1 MDTFKKKV
9 KDSFDQGA
17 DCYDKHSSIQKEISK
32 NLLDLFFNELKENK
46 EGFSLLE
53 LGCGTGFCSK
63 KISENLS
70 LTRIHLLDISNKMIK
85 KSKIRFK
92 NQNVFFLKNDFDFF
106 DNFENYNLIVS
117 NMSLHWSKDF
127 LKLIKK
133 ILNSIRKNSI
143 LLLSFPNSRSFNNL
157 KTKHHKLINDFPN
170 EKKMKELLNNK
181 KFYFTM
187 KRMMHEIE
195 YGNIMLFFQS
205 LKKIGANVSN
215 NVFNISDLYS
225 LRRDRDKVKVNFD
238 ISYFFIKKMKD

>member
-17 DCYDKHSSIQKEISK
+17 DCYDKRSTIQKEISK
-32 NLLDLFFNELKENK
+32 NLLDLFFNELKQNK
-46 EGFSLLE
+46 EEFSLLE

-70 LTRIHLLDISNKMIK
+70 LTRIHLLDISNNMIK

-92 NQNVFFLKNDFDFF
+92 NQNVFFFKNDFDFF

-133 ILNSIRKNSI
+133 ILNSIKKNSI
-143 LLLSFPNSRSFNNL
+143 VLISFPNSRSFNNL

-170 EKKMKELLNNK
+170 EKKMEELLNNK

-187 KRMMHEIE
+187 KRMIHELE
-195 YGNIMLFFQS
+195 YKNIMLFFQS

-225 LRRDRDKVKVNFD
+225 LRRDRDKVRVNFD
-238 ISYFFIKKMKD
+238 ISYFFIRKMKD

>member
-1 MDTFKKKV
+1 MDRFKKKV
-9 KDSFDQGA
+9 KHSFDKGA
-17 DCYDKHSSIQKEISK
+17 DCYDKHSGVQQKISE
-32 NLLDLFFNELKENK
+32 NLLDLFFNELKENQ
-46 EGFSLLE
+46 EGFSLLD

-63 KISENLS
+63 KISENVS
-70 LTRIHLLDISNKMIK
+70 LTKIHLLDISNKMIK

-92 NQNVFFLKNDFDFF
+92 NQNVFFFQNDFDFF

-133 ILNSIRKNSI
+133 MLHSIKKNSI
-143 LLLSFPNSRSFNNL
+143 VLLSFPNSRSFNNL

-170 EKKMKELLNNK
+170 EKTMKELLNNK
-181 KFYFTM
+181 KFNFKM
-187 KRMMHEIE
+187 KRMIHRLE
-195 YGNIMLFFQS
+195 YANIIFFFQS

-225 LRRDRDKVKVNFD
+225 LRRERDKVRVNFD
-238 ISYFFIKKMKD
+238 ISYFFIRKMKE

>member
-1 MDTFKKKV
+1 MDSFKKKV

-17 DCYDKHSSIQKEISK
+17 DCYDKHSSIQKDISK
-32 NLLDLFFNELKENK
+32 NLLDLFFNEIKENK
-46 EGFSLLE
+46 AGFSLLE

-63 KISENLS
+63 KISENVS

-133 ILNSIRKNSI
+133 ILNSIQKNSI

-170 EKKMKELLNNK
+170 EKTMEELLNNK

-187 KRMMHEIE
+187 KRMNHELE
-195 YGNIMLFFQS
+195 YKNIILFFQS

-215 NVFNISDLYS
+215 NVFDISDLYS
-225 LRRDRDKVKVNFD
+225 LRRDKDKVRVNFD
-238 ISYFFIKKMKD
+238 ISYFFIRKMKD

>member
-1 MDTFKKKV
+1 MDTFKNKV

-63 KISENLS
+63 KISENIS

-85 KSKIRFK
+85 QSKIRFK
-92 NQNVFFLKNDFDFF
+92 NQNVFFFKDDFDFF
-106 DNFENYNLIVS
+106 ENFENYNLIVS

-133 ILNSIRKNSI
+133 ILNSIKKNSI

-195 YGNIMLFFQS
+195 YGNIILFFQS

>member
-17 DCYDKHSSIQKEISK
+17 DCYDKHSIIQKEISK

-53 LGCGTGFCSK
+53 LGCGTGSCSK

-70 LTRIHLLDISNKMIK
+70 LTRIHLLDISKKMIEQ
-85 KSKIRFK
+85 SKVRFR
-92 NQNVFFLKNDFDFF
+92 NQNVFFFKNDFDFF

-143 LLLSFPNSRSFNNL
+143 LLISFPNSRSFNNL

-170 EKKMKELLNNK
+170 EKKMEELLNDK
-181 KFYFTM
+181 KFYFSI
-187 KRMMHEIE
+187 KRMIHELE
-195 YGNIMLFFQS
+195 YRNIILFFQS

-225 LRRDRDKVKVNFD
+225 LRRDRDKVRVNFD
-238 ISYFFIKKMKD
+238 ISYFFIRKIKD